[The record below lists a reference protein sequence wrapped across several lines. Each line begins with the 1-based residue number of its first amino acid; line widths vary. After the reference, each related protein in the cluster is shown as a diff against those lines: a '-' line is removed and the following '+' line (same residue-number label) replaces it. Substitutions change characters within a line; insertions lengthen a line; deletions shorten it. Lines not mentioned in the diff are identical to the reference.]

1 MMMMMI
7 EVVCVRPYIL
17 RCLLKIKV
25 LLSKLSLNYLLEE
38 LIVLGN
44 KGIVKDWKHF
54 NFLHIAIACV
64 YVHCG
69 TQMHVS
75 DSSVK

>member
-17 RCLLKIKV
+17 RCLLKI
-25 LLSKLSLNYLLEE
+25 KLSLNYLLEE